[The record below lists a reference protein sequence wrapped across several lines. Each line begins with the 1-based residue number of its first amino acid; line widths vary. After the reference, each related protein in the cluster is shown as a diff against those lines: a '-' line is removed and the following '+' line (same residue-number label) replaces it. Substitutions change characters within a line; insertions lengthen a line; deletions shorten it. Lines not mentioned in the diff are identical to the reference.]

1 MTVDWYDS
9 AYPPN
14 ASQCAQAKAGGI
26 AGWAGYFKFGNDGIL
41 NGWALSDFQ
50 RVQQSGLRTLAYCS
64 GWASPTVA
72 RSQSLTWDV
81 EICLDVEGGIR
92 GDGGWVQGWLDAAQ
106 SGLYG
111 NWGCHAGRAAAFHV
125 LAAYPTSGDPSDASW
140 WAQSPRPAGLCGWQW
155 AGSHSWAGITVD
167 SSWFDDGIANGL
179 FGPGSGSIGEAVNIS
194 EKRAWVR
201 LSYVA
206 ALQFEPQSQAILDGW
221 ANQIADDGSNLEG
234 IVQSI
239 IDGQEANAHRT
250 ALLKVESLLA
260 ANPTLAGPP
269 GPPGPAGA
277 AGPAG
282 PAGTVAAHDHVIPGG
297 VTEPFTP

>member
-1 MTVDWYDS
+1 MTVDWFDS
-9 AYPPN
+9 AFPPN
-14 ASQCAQAKAGGI
+14 ASQCAQAKAAGI

-50 RVQQSGLRTLAYCS
+50 RVQAAGLRTIAYVS

-72 RSQSLTWDV
+72 RAQSLTWDV

-125 LAAYPTSGDPSDASW
+125 LAAYPTSGDPSGASW
-140 WAQSPRPAGLCGWQW
+140 WAQSPRPGGLCGWQW

-179 FGPGSGSIGEAVNIS
+179 FGPGSGSIGEISDLTPEQDATLTVTSNKVNEIWDLLRNGVHDPANPDWIRTELEGLKADVTAIAGLQLTAGQMQQVVDAVT
-194 EKRAWVR
+194 AAFT
-201 LSYVA
+201 A
-206 ALQFEPQSQAILDGW
+206 ALAK
-221 ANQIADDGSNLEG
+221 
-234 IVQSI
+234 
-239 IDGQEANAHRT
+239 
-250 ALLKVESLLA
+250 LKVTISSS
-260 ANPTLAGPP
+260 
-269 GPPGPAGA
+269 
-277 AGPAG
+277 
-282 PAGTVAAHDHVIPGG
+282 
-297 VTEPFTP
+297 